1 VPDDPRGSR
10 HFAFAVPLNAAGAA
24 RLSDLR
30 LTGPGT
36 TAASTSLS
44 LQAARK
50 QGGPVSDAI
59 VARRA
64 AGAVA
69 LEWDPSVHPMIMVRD
84 PDSGEILSFA
94 RGGKARIATA
104 KGTLDLVVSDQVR
117 SQTRRITVQ

>member
-1 VPDDPRGSR
+1 
-10 HFAFAVPLNAAGAA
+10 
-24 RLSDLR
+24 
-30 LTGPGT
+30 
-36 TAASTSLS
+36 
-44 LQAARK
+44 
-50 QGGPVSDAI
+50 VSDAI

>member
-1 VPDDPRGSR
+1 MADDPSGSR
-10 HFAFAVPLNAAGAA
+10 HFAFAVPLDAADAA
-24 RLSDLR
+24 KLSDLR
-30 LTGPGT
+30 LTGPGAT
-36 TAASTSLS
+36 TASTSLA
-44 LQAARK
+44 LQAARR
-50 QGGPVSDAI
+50 GVPASDAI
-59 VARRA
+59 VARRE

-104 KGTLDLVVSDQVR
+104 KGRLELVVSDQVR